1 MTLILVVYTL
11 FFLWLGIRRYE
22 ACRTQAGD
30 LAIFDCAFYSTLKGE
45 VFWAFFGNCSYFA
58 FHPEPLLFLFVP
70 AFYIF
75 PSPRTLIVIQSICI
89 AVASIPVYLL
99 GRKLLEREAVGV
111 LMALGFLLFPT
122 IVS

>member
-1 MTLILVVYTL
+1 
-11 FFLWLGIRRYE
+11 
-22 ACRTQAGD
+22 
-30 LAIFDCAFYSTLKGE
+30 
-45 VFWAFFGNCSYFA
+45 
-58 FHPEPLLFLFVP
+58 LLFLFVP

-122 IVS
+122 IVSQHVGQVHTPLFALPFLTFAFYFFSQERFVLFLLMAAIA